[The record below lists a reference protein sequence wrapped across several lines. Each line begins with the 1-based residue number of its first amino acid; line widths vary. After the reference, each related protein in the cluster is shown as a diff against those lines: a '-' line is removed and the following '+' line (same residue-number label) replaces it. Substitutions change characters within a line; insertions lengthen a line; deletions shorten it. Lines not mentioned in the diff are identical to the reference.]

1 MATTTIIKAASERR
15 VRFKLLK
22 DSPINRIK
30 TASPRLQSERHSPI
44 LFQPCPHATSLLD
57 SVRLASYGMTTVL
70 LASDADWLIEEVRS
84 ALSDPG
90 TTVNVVRA
98 GADVRSLV
106 SSQIP
111 DLVILDLQIG
121 NMGGMA
127 TCMDLRLEIDAE
139 RLSPVPILMLLDREA
154 DVYLAQQAGAQ
165 GWLVKPL
172 NSFRLKMAA
181 VALLAGEDMREEAT
195 SEAEPLSESVSPDE
209 IEVDSD
215 TAESSDAEEAPQVT

>member
-1 MATTTIIKAASERR
+1 MATTTIIKAARERR

-30 TASPRLQSERHSPI
+30 TAWPRLQSERHSPI
-44 LFQPCPHATSLLD
+44 LFQPCPHGTSLLD

-98 GADVRSLV
+98 GADVRALV

-172 NSFRLKMAA
+172 DSFRLKMAA

>member
-1 MATTTIIKAASERR
+1 
-15 VRFKLLK
+15 
-22 DSPINRIK
+22 
-30 TASPRLQSERHSPI
+30 
-44 LFQPCPHATSLLD
+44 
-57 SVRLASYGMTTVL
+57 MTTVL
-70 LASDADWLIEEVRS
+70 LASDADWLIEEVRA

-98 GADVRSLV
+98 GADVRALV

-139 RLSPVPILMLLDREA
+139 RLSPMPILMLLDREA

-172 NSFRLKMAA
+172 DSFRLKMAA
-181 VALLAGEDMREEAT
+181 VALLAGEDMREGTTPET
-195 SEAEPLSESVSPDE
+195 ERLSEGISPE
-209 IEVDSD
+209 ESEFDSD
-215 TAESSDAEEAPQVT
+215 EDESTDTVEVPQVT

>member
-1 MATTTIIKAASERR
+1 
-15 VRFKLLK
+15 
-22 DSPINRIK
+22 
-30 TASPRLQSERHSPI
+30 
-44 LFQPCPHATSLLD
+44 
-57 SVRLASYGMTTVL
+57 MTTVL
-70 LASDADWLIEEVRS
+70 LASDADWLIEEVRA

-98 GADVRSLV
+98 GADVRALV

-172 NSFRLKMAA
+172 DSFRLKMAA
-181 VALLAGEDMREEAT
+181 VALLAGEDMREGTTTETERLPKGISPEESEFGSDEDESTDTEEVPQAT
-195 SEAEPLSESVSPDE
+195 
-209 IEVDSD
+209 
-215 TAESSDAEEAPQVT
+215 

>member
-1 MATTTIIKAASERR
+1 
-15 VRFKLLK
+15 
-22 DSPINRIK
+22 
-30 TASPRLQSERHSPI
+30 
-44 LFQPCPHATSLLD
+44 
-57 SVRLASYGMTTVL
+57 MTTVL
-70 LASDADWLIEEVRS
+70 LASDADWLIEEVRA

-98 GADVRSLV
+98 GADVRALV

-139 RLSPVPILMLLDREA
+139 RLSPMPILMLLDREA

-172 NSFRLKMAA
+172 DSFRLKMAA
-181 VALLAGEDMREEAT
+181 VALLAGEDMREGTTPET
-195 SEAEPLSESVSPDE
+195 ERLSEGISPE
-209 IEVDSD
+209 ESEFDSD
-215 TAESSDAEEAPQVT
+215 EDESTDTEEVPQVT

>member
-1 MATTTIIKAASERR
+1 
-15 VRFKLLK
+15 
-22 DSPINRIK
+22 
-30 TASPRLQSERHSPI
+30 
-44 LFQPCPHATSLLD
+44 
-57 SVRLASYGMTTVL
+57 MTTVL
-70 LASDADWLIEEVRS
+70 LASDADWLIEEVRA

-98 GADVRSLV
+98 GADVRALV

-172 NSFRLKMAA
+172 DSFRLKMAA
-181 VALLAGEDMREEAT
+181 VALLAGEDMLEGTTPETER
-195 SEAEPLSESVSPDE
+195 LSEGISPEESEFGSDE
-209 IEVDSD
+209 DESTDTEEV
-215 TAESSDAEEAPQVT
+215 PQVT

>member
-1 MATTTIIKAASERR
+1 
-15 VRFKLLK
+15 
-22 DSPINRIK
+22 
-30 TASPRLQSERHSPI
+30 
-44 LFQPCPHATSLLD
+44 
-57 SVRLASYGMTTVL
+57 MTTVL
-70 LASDADWLIEEVRS
+70 LASDADWLIEEVRA

-98 GADVRSLV
+98 GADVRALV

-139 RLSPVPILMLLDREA
+139 RLSPMPILMLLDREA

-172 NSFRLKMAA
+172 DSFRLKMAA
-181 VALLAGEDMREEAT
+181 VALLAGEDMREGTTPET
-195 SEAEPLSESVSPDE
+195 ERLSEGISPEESEFGSDE
-209 IEVDSD
+209 DESTDTEEV
-215 TAESSDAEEAPQVT
+215 PQVT

>member
-1 MATTTIIKAASERR
+1 
-15 VRFKLLK
+15 
-22 DSPINRIK
+22 
-30 TASPRLQSERHSPI
+30 
-44 LFQPCPHATSLLD
+44 
-57 SVRLASYGMTTVL
+57 MTTVL
-70 LASDADWLIEEVRS
+70 LASDADWLIEEVRA

-98 GADVRSLV
+98 GADVRALV

-172 NSFRLKMAA
+172 DSFRLKMAA
-181 VALLAGEDMREEAT
+181 VALLAGEDMREGSTPET
-195 SEAEPLSESVSPDE
+195 ERLSEGISPEESEFGSDE
-209 IEVDSD
+209 DESADTEEV
-215 TAESSDAEEAPQVT
+215 PQVT

>member
-1 MATTTIIKAASERR
+1 
-15 VRFKLLK
+15 
-22 DSPINRIK
+22 
-30 TASPRLQSERHSPI
+30 
-44 LFQPCPHATSLLD
+44 
-57 SVRLASYGMTTVL
+57 MTTVL
-70 LASDADWLIEEVRS
+70 LASDADWLIEEVRA

-98 GADVRSLV
+98 GADVRALV

-111 DLVILDLQIG
+111 DLVIHDLQIG

-172 NSFRLKMAA
+172 DSFRLKMAA
-181 VALLAGEDMREEAT
+181 VALLAGEDMREGTTPET
-195 SEAEPLSESVSPDE
+195 ERLSEGISPEESEFGSDE
-209 IEVDSD
+209 DESTDTEEV
-215 TAESSDAEEAPQVT
+215 PQVT

>member
-1 MATTTIIKAASERR
+1 
-15 VRFKLLK
+15 
-22 DSPINRIK
+22 
-30 TASPRLQSERHSPI
+30 
-44 LFQPCPHATSLLD
+44 
-57 SVRLASYGMTTVL
+57 MTTVL
-70 LASDADWLIEEVRS
+70 LASDADWLIEEVRA

-98 GADVRSLV
+98 GADVRALV

-172 NSFRLKMAA
+172 DSFRLKMAA
-181 VALLAGEDMREEAT
+181 VALLAGEDMREGTAPET
-195 SEAEPLSESVSPDE
+195 ERLSEGISPEESEFGSDE
-209 IEVDSD
+209 DGSADTEEV
-215 TAESSDAEEAPQVT
+215 PQVT

>member
-1 MATTTIIKAASERR
+1 
-15 VRFKLLK
+15 
-22 DSPINRIK
+22 
-30 TASPRLQSERHSPI
+30 
-44 LFQPCPHATSLLD
+44 
-57 SVRLASYGMTTVL
+57 MTTVL
-70 LASDADWLIEEVRS
+70 LASDADWLIDEVRA

-98 GADVRSLV
+98 GADVRALV

-172 NSFRLKMAA
+172 DSFRLKMAA
-181 VALLAGEDMREEAT
+181 VALLAGEDMREGTTPET
-195 SEAEPLSESVSPDE
+195 ERLSEGISPEESEFGSDE
-209 IEVDSD
+209 DESTDTEEV
-215 TAESSDAEEAPQVT
+215 PQVT

>member
-1 MATTTIIKAASERR
+1 
-15 VRFKLLK
+15 
-22 DSPINRIK
+22 
-30 TASPRLQSERHSPI
+30 
-44 LFQPCPHATSLLD
+44 
-57 SVRLASYGMTTVL
+57 MTTVL
-70 LASDADWLIEEVRS
+70 LASDADWLIEEVRA

-98 GADVRSLV
+98 GADVRALV

-139 RLSPVPILMLLDREA
+139 RLSPMPILMLLDREA
-154 DVYLAQQAGAQ
+154 DVYLAQLAGAQ

-172 NSFRLKMAA
+172 DSFRLKMAA
-181 VALLAGEDMREEAT
+181 VALLDGEEMLEVTKPETER
-195 SEAEPLSESVSPDE
+195 LSEGISPEESEFGSDE
-209 IEVDSD
+209 DESTDTEEV
-215 TAESSDAEEAPQVT
+215 PQVT

>member
-1 MATTTIIKAASERR
+1 
-15 VRFKLLK
+15 
-22 DSPINRIK
+22 
-30 TASPRLQSERHSPI
+30 
-44 LFQPCPHATSLLD
+44 
-57 SVRLASYGMTTVL
+57 MTTVL
-70 LASDADWLIEEVRS
+70 LASDADWLIEEVRA

-98 GADVRSLV
+98 GADVRALV

-111 DLVILDLQIG
+111 ELVILDLQIG

-172 NSFRLKMAA
+172 DSFRLKMAA
-181 VALLAGEDMREEAT
+181 VALLAGEDMREGTTPET
-195 SEAEPLSESVSPDE
+195 ERLSEGISPEESEFGSDE
-209 IEVDSD
+209 DESTDTEEV
-215 TAESSDAEEAPQVT
+215 PQVT

>member
-44 LFQPCPHATSLLD
+44 LFQPCPHGTSLLD
-57 SVRLASYGMTTVL
+57 SVRLASYGMTAVL

-98 GADVRSLV
+98 GADVRALV

-172 NSFRLKMAA
+172 DSFRLKMAA

-195 SEAEPLSESVSPDE
+195 SEVEPLSESVSPDE

>member
-1 MATTTIIKAASERR
+1 MI
-15 VRFKLLK
+15 
-22 DSPINRIK
+22 
-30 TASPRLQSERHSPI
+30 
-44 LFQPCPHATSLLD
+44 
-57 SVRLASYGMTTVL
+57 TTVL
-70 LASDADWLIEEVRS
+70 LASDADWLIEEVRA

-98 GADVRSLV
+98 GADVRALV

-172 NSFRLKMAA
+172 DSFRLKMAA
-181 VALLAGEDMREEAT
+181 VALLAGEDMREGTTPET
-195 SEAEPLSESVSPDE
+195 ERLSEGISPEESEFGSDE
-209 IEVDSD
+209 DESTDTEEV
-215 TAESSDAEEAPQVT
+215 PQVT

>member
-1 MATTTIIKAASERR
+1 
-15 VRFKLLK
+15 LLK

-44 LFQPCPHATSLLD
+44 LFQPCPHGTSLLD

-98 GADVRSLV
+98 GADVRALV
-106 SSQIP
+106 SRQIP

-139 RLSPVPILMLLDREA
+139 RLAPVPILMLLDREA

-172 NSFRLKMAA
+172 DSFRLKMAA